1 MTRHSFIQM
10 SNLSNV
16 KGRISYITSP
26 ARQENLYATYHT
38 ADAAFWTSL
47 ARENQQEF
55 KRSGTEGTCIE
66 AREFIIALPEKFTR
80 YDPQRVLT
88 KFTEEFQKRY
98 NVECVSGLHHNKAKT
113 NYHIHLIFSERRLL
127 PEPVVKV
134 ATRNMFYDEVGKH
147 VRTKKEITGED
158 GQIRPGC
165 TVIKKGEVYESH
177 MFSVKDARFK
187 QEGFVAEVKEFYT
200 GLINRYISDPEQQ
213 LKVFDPQSV
222 YLPTKKI
229 GRNNPKAEEIKADNA
244 ARQEWNR
251 TADMALLTGISE
263 AEILEVKQAEIHEK
277 VRQSIHQA
285 GWLPHLFRAIVGK
298 ARAFLQGLIR
308 QRAMPP
314 KPTLDIDM
322 LVKRND
328 ALTLADI
335 DALKPQKIVISP
347 GPCTPD
353 EAGISLDVIRHYA
366 GRLPILGV
374 CLGHQAMAQA
384 FGGKVVRAAKVMH
397 GKTSP
402 ITHNGEGVFRG
413 LANPLTVTRYHSL
426 VVEPGSLPA
435 CFDVTAWSETR
446 EIMGIRHRQWDL
458 EGVQFHPES
467 ILSEQGHQLLANF
480 LHR

>member
-10 SNLSNV
+10 SKLSNV

-38 ADAAFWTSL
+38 ADAAFWTFL

-66 AREFIIALPEKFTR
+66 AREFIIVLPEKFTR

-322 LVKRND
+322 AEFRAMRGLM
-328 ALTLADI
+328 
-335 DALKPQKIVISP
+335 
-347 GPCTPD
+347 
-353 EAGISLDVIRHYA
+353 ISLY
-366 GRLPILGV
+366 
-374 CLGHQAMAQA
+374 
-384 FGGKVVRAAKVMH
+384 
-397 GKTSP
+397 
-402 ITHNGEGVFRG
+402 
-413 LANPLTVTRYHSL
+413 
-426 VVEPGSLPA
+426 
-435 CFDVTAWSETR
+435 
-446 EIMGIRHRQWDL
+446 
-458 EGVQFHPES
+458 
-467 ILSEQGHQLLANF
+467 
-480 LHR
+480 

>member
-10 SNLSNV
+10 SKLSNV

-322 LVKRND
+322 AEFRHMRNLMIKVQD
-328 ALTLADI
+328 KAKEIKNLQDKVLPHLKQQLADTKGLFKGKERK
-335 DALKPQKIVISP
+335 ALEVKIKETEVEIADRLDKI
-347 GPCTPD
+347 PD
-353 EAGISLDVIRHYA
+353 TLKADGYPDV
-366 GRLPILGV
+366 
-374 CLGHQAMAQA
+374 Q
-384 FGGKVVRAAKVMH
+384 
-397 GKTSP
+397 
-402 ITHNGEGVFRG
+402 VFMR
-413 LANPLTVTRYHSL
+413 TFREMES
-426 VVEPGSLPA
+426 VVEQYNRDLAEWEYQVSRKP
-435 CFDVTAWSETR
+435 TAATKEQHRPPERQSVLKHLR
-446 EIMGIRHRQWDL
+446 EIQERNKQKLPQRQ
-458 EGVQFHPES
+458 HKKS
-467 ILSEQGHQLLANF
+467 IDRDS
-480 LHR
+480 R

>member
-10 SNLSNV
+10 SKLSNV

-55 KRSGTEGTCIE
+55 KRSGTEGTYIE

-229 GRNNPKAEEIKADNA
+229 GRNNPKVEEIKADNA

-251 TADMALLTGISE
+251 TADTLTHPLLNIDQQIDT
-263 AEILEVKQAEIHEK
+263 
-277 VRQSIHQA
+277 A
-285 GWLPHLFRAIVGK
+285 G
-298 ARAFLQGLIR
+298 
-308 QRAMPP
+308 
-314 KPTLDIDM
+314 
-322 LVKRND
+322 
-328 ALTLADI
+328 
-335 DALKPQKIVISP
+335 
-347 GPCTPD
+347 C
-353 EAGISLDVIRHYA
+353 
-366 GRLPILGV
+366 GRFP
-374 CLGHQAMAQA
+374 
-384 FGGKVVRAAKVMH
+384 R
-397 GKTSP
+397 
-402 ITHNGEGVFRG
+402 RG
-413 LANPLTVTRYHSL
+413 RSC
-426 VVEPGSLPA
+426 GSLAVNDGLHVLGAVAVPQRGRP
-435 CFDVTAWSETR
+435 ETGR
-446 EIMGIRHRQWDL
+446 
-458 EGVQFHPES
+458 P
-467 ILSEQGHQLLANF
+467 LLPW
-480 LHR
+480 HKE

>member
-1 MTRHSFIQM
+1 MYSVYF
-10 SNLSNV
+10 
-16 KGRISYITSP
+16 
-26 ARQENLYATYHT
+26 
-38 ADAAFWTSL
+38 
-47 ARENQQEF
+47 
-55 KRSGTEGTCIE
+55 
-66 AREFIIALPEKFTR
+66 ALPEKFTR

-147 VRTKKEITGED
+147 VRTKKEITGEG

-277 VRQSIHQA
+277 VRQSIRQA

-322 LVKRND
+322 AEFRAMRGLMIRVRDEATSIRYLQEDVLPDLKQQLAAATGIFKTRERKDIAGQIQQTEQEISHRMD
-328 ALTLADI
+328 ALPSIVQAEGYPDVQTFTATYRKAEAVVSQHNRELAEWERKVQERQRPAVKERPPEPRSVRERLRRLQDEG
-335 DALKPQKIVISP
+335 KRQQPQP
-347 GPCTPD
+347 H
-353 EAGISLDVIRHYA
+353 R
-366 GRLPILGV
+366 
-374 CLGHQAMAQA
+374 
-384 FGGKVVRAAKVMH
+384 RAVDRD
-397 GKTSP
+397 S
-402 ITHNGEGVFRG
+402 R
-413 LANPLTVTRYHSL
+413 
-426 VVEPGSLPA
+426 
-435 CFDVTAWSETR
+435 
-446 EIMGIRHRQWDL
+446 
-458 EGVQFHPES
+458 
-467 ILSEQGHQLLANF
+467 
-480 LHR
+480 

>member
-10 SNLSNV
+10 SKLSNV

-134 ATRNMFYDEVGKH
+134 ATRNMFYDEVG
-147 VRTKKEITGED
+147 
-158 GQIRPGC
+158 
-165 TVIKKGEVYESH
+165 
-177 MFSVKDARFK
+177 KDARFK

-322 LVKRND
+322 AEFRAMRGLMIRVRDEATSIRYLQEDVLPDLKQQLAAATGIFKTRERKDIAGQIQQTEQEISHRMD
-328 ALTLADI
+328 ALPSIVQAEGYPDVQTFTATYRKAEAVVSQHNRELAEWERKVQERQRPAVKERPPEPRSVRERLRRLQDEG
-335 DALKPQKIVISP
+335 KRQQPQP
-347 GPCTPD
+347 H
-353 EAGISLDVIRHYA
+353 R
-366 GRLPILGV
+366 
-374 CLGHQAMAQA
+374 
-384 FGGKVVRAAKVMH
+384 RAVDRD
-397 GKTSP
+397 S
-402 ITHNGEGVFRG
+402 R
-413 LANPLTVTRYHSL
+413 
-426 VVEPGSLPA
+426 
-435 CFDVTAWSETR
+435 
-446 EIMGIRHRQWDL
+446 
-458 EGVQFHPES
+458 
-467 ILSEQGHQLLANF
+467 
-480 LHR
+480 